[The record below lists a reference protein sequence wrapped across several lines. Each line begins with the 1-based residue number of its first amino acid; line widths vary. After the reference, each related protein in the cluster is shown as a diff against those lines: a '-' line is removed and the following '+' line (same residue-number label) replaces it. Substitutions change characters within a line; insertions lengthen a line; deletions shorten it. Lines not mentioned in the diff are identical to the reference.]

1 MLNTAFI
8 ERFNGTMR
16 ERLASLTRKC
26 RHAARRLEAL
36 HSGMYLLGTT
46 YNFCWVHHELSTVRD
61 AATGKRHASRERT
74 PAMAAGLDFPRLERL

>member
-1 MLNTAFI
+1 MTLGTLQQAGQLLQASLGGVSLNTAFI

-36 HSGMYLLGTT
+36 STGMYAGRMHLQLL
-46 YNFCWVHHELSTVRD
+46 L
-61 AATGKRHASRERT
+61 AASRIEYV
-74 PAMAAGLDFPRLERL
+74 